1 MNEFKELMDIVKER
15 NPDLIELIEEMEQ
28 ALTEKEMDEICM
40 ICRGN
45 SDKKRNYRYDK
56 RNSGNI

>member
-40 ICRGN
+40 ICGGN
-45 SDKKRNYRYDK
+45 SDKTRNYRYD
-56 RNSGNI
+56 